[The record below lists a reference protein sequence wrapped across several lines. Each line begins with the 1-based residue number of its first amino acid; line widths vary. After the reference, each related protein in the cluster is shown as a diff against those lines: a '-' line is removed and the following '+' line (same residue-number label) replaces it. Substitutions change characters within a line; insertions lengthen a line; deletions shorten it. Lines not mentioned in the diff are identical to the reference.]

1 VKASVNLEEIKTEL
15 RPIVA
20 GCVLHG
26 EFTLSSGK
34 QSDFYFDGRKV
45 TLDARGLYLVAEAV
59 LAIITGQDIAA
70 VGSIPVGADP
80 MTGATVG
87 LAGERGVNISGF
99 LVRKEPKKHGTGKQ
113 VEGPQPPAGSKV
125 VILEDTI
132 TTGGSVLRGIEAV
145 RREWDVEV
153 AAVIVLVD
161 RQEGGAEAIEAAGP
175 ELWPIFTRKD
185 FD

>member
-1 VKASVNLEEIKTEL
+1 LKLEEIKARL
-15 RPIVA
+15 KPIVA
-20 GCVLHG
+20 DCVLHG

-34 QSDFYFDGRKV
+34 KSDFYFDGRKV
-45 TLDARGLYLVAEAV
+45 TLSAEGLYLVGEAV
-59 LAIITGQDIAA
+59 LAMIEDREVAA

-87 LAGERGVNISGF
+87 LAGERGLPLSGF
-99 LVRKEPKKHGTGKQ
+99 LVRKQPKKHGTGKQ

-145 RREWDVEV
+145 RREWEVEV

-161 RQEGGAEAIEAAGP
+161 RLEGGAEAIESAGV
-175 ELWPIFTRKD
+175 ELRPIFTRKD
-185 FD
+185 FDE

>member
-1 VKASVNLEEIKTEL
+1 MNLEEIKTEL

-20 GCVLHG
+20 DCVLHG

-34 QSDFYFDGRKV
+34 KSDFYFDGRKV
-45 TLDARGLYLVAEAV
+45 TLNARGLYLVAEAV
-59 LAIITGQDIAA
+59 LAIIADKDVAA

-80 MTGATVG
+80 MTGASVG
-87 LAGERGVNISGF
+87 LAGQRGLPVSGF

-113 VEGPQPPAGSKV
+113 VEGPRPPAGSKV
-125 VILEDTI
+125 VLLEDTI

-145 RREWDVEV
+145 RREWEVEV

-161 RQEGGAEAIEAAGP
+161 RLEGGREAIEEAGV